1 MLQGGG
7 ADMLAL
13 YVRSHCCASCI
24 AILVSSLVRRPRA
37 MNNSQLSAMDVSVRS
52 TMKGAAKCDKHCELQ
67 NSVNRQGL
75 ERILCFW
82 EIPESMPP
90 SVFMLYCSSNCRSL
104 RACCWECLC
113 IKMCGPLCFHP
124 LEASNSQGFVAT
136 SNFLSTF
143 GVRLIVLVAFW
154 ALLSIA
160 LALPSFQNMKLG
172 WQTRW
177 I

>member
-1 MLQGGG
+1 MATLNCLLSV
-7 ADMLAL
+7 AT
-13 YVRSHCCASCI
+13 
-24 AILVSSLVRRPRA
+24 A

-104 RACCWECLC
+104 RACCCECLC
-113 IKMCGPLCFHP
+113 IKMCGPLLCFHTF
-124 LEASNSQGFVAT
+124 EASNSQGSVAT
-136 SNFLSTF
+136 ANFLSTF
-143 GVRLIVLVAFW
+143 GVRLIVLVAYW

-160 LALPSFQNMKLG
+160 LAPPSFQNMKLG
-172 WQTRW
+172 WQTR
-177 I
+177 